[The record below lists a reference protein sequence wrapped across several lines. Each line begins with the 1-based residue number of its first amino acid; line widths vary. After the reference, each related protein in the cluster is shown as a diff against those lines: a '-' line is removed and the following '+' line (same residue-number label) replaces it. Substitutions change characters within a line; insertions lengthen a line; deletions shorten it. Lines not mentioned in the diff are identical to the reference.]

1 MGNTRGFSMRAF
13 FPLSTSVRMRTDRRL
28 VREHSMDS
36 ITNHYAAKRPH
47 PSSSLNL
54 AQLATS
60 NLSPKK
66 ILATSTSTS
75 SNLDRPVKRIKSSK
89 SSANL
94 VSALREEG
102 WTSTS
107 NLGPG
112 SKEKKVMSSSIG
124 SKGTMRSMSLSEKVR
139 ERQVER
145 EREREERKR
154 KFELAKARRKSGAT
168 PVKARGRGKLNLAT
182 EGESISLHFD
192 LFQTGGTDRGSGIAH
207 SETSD
212 SFDFF
217 RR

>member
-1 MGNTRGFSMRAF
+1 MRAF

-107 NLGPG
+107 SNL
-112 SKEKKVMSSSIG
+112 KKSTSSGKGVMGSSSIE
-124 SKGTMRSMSLSEKVR
+124 SKVSMSLSEKVR

-168 PVKARGRGKLNLAT
+168 PVKARGKGKSNLAT